1 MYKEE
6 KKYLSLHQ
14 QNYHDM
20 SEARITSIVQTK
32 TVGLFSITFEGD
44 NITEFRKFIEKFKDD
59 AVRSMELNAILTE
72 IGRIEQNGALERY
85 FRYEGRMSDHVMA
98 LPALR
103 SGLRLYCLRMSDAV
117 LIVGNGGVKNTRTYE
132 QDPELN
138 GYVINLRKLDAL
150 LQDDIRKGIVV
161 IESTEILGTDDKTY
175 DI

>member
-1 MYKEE
+1 
-6 KKYLSLHQ
+6 
-14 QNYHDM
+14 
-20 SEARITSIVQTK
+20 
-32 TVGLFSITFEGD
+32 
-44 NITEFRKFIEKFKDD
+44 
-59 AVRSMELNAILTE
+59 
-72 IGRIEQNGALERY
+72 
-85 FRYEGRMSDHVMA
+85 
-98 LPALR
+98 
-103 SGLRLYCLRMSDAV
+103 MSDAV